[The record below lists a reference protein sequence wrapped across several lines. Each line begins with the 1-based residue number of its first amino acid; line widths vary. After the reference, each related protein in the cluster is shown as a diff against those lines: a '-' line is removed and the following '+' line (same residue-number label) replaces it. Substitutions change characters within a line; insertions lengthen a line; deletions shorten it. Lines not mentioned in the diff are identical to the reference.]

1 MGRLEDDLDVSV
13 HRRQDTKKH
22 TWAGMSSLTIR
33 EFRPQDAE
41 AVDAL
46 VRESWLEL
54 APLMPGWHELLPRLN
69 ALTQKAD
76 DSEVLVAERGGRL
89 LGAVGYVGARQAKPD
104 FFEAD
109 WPIVRLLS
117 VAPIGRGRG
126 VGQRLLDE
134 CIARARR
141 DGAPAL
147 ALHTTPVMKAAQKLY
162 ARSGF
167 VVQRTLPD
175 MYGVPYVL
183 MLKCLSDKKG
193 IGSC

>member
-1 MGRLEDDLDVSV
+1 
-13 HRRQDTKKH
+13 
-22 TWAGMSSLTIR
+22 
-33 EFRPQDAE
+33 
-41 AVDAL
+41 
-46 VRESWLEL
+46 
-54 APLMPGWHELLPRLN
+54 MPGWTELAPRLN
-69 ALTQKAD
+69 ALTQKSD
-76 DSEVLVAERGGRL
+76 DSEVLVAERGGRM
-89 LGAVGYVGARQAKPD
+89 LGAVGYVAAHQAKPD
-104 FFEAD
+104 FFAPD

-134 CIARARR
+134 CVARARR

-147 ALHTTPVMKAAQKLY
+147 ALHTTPVMRAAQGLY

-183 MLKCLSDKKG
+183 MTKDLSNMQEEPA
-193 IGSC
+193 C

>member
-1 MGRLEDDLDVSV
+1 MRGEDGMSKLVGDLAVSV
-13 HRRQDTKKH
+13 SRRQDAKKH
-22 TWAGMSSLTIR
+22 KWAGMSSLTIR
-33 EFRPQDAE
+33 EFRPQDVE

-46 VRESWLEL
+46 VRESWLDL
-54 APLMPGWHELLPRLN
+54 APLMPGWHELAPRLN

-104 FFEAD
+104 FFPAD

-141 DGAPAL
+141 DGAPTL
-147 ALHTTPVMKAAQKLY
+147 ALHTSPVMKAAQSLY
-162 ARSGF
+162 AKSGF
-167 VVQRTLPD
+167 VVHRTLPD
-175 MYGVPYVL
+175 MYGVPYLLLV
-183 MLKCLSDKKG
+183 KKLG
-193 IGSC
+193 

>member
-1 MGRLEDDLDVSV
+1 MSGLMIRDFRVED
-13 HRRQDTKKH
+13 
-22 TWAGMSSLTIR
+22 AM
-33 EFRPQDAE
+33 

-46 VRESWLEL
+46 VREAWLEL
-54 APLMPGWHELLPRLN
+54 APLMPGWNELAPRLN

-104 FFEAD
+104 FFPAD

-117 VAPIGRGRG
+117 VTPIGRGRG
-126 VGQRLLDE
+126 VGQALLDA
-134 CIARARR
+134 CTARARR

-147 ALHTTPVMKAAQKLY
+147 ALHTTPVMKAAQSLY
-162 ARSGF
+162 AKAGF
-167 VVQRTLPD
+167 VAHRSLPD

-183 MLKCLSDKKG
+183 MVKELT
-193 IGSC
+193 

>member
-1 MGRLEDDLDVSV
+1 
-13 HRRQDTKKH
+13 
-22 TWAGMSSLTIR
+22 MSGLTIR
-33 EFRPQDAE
+33 AYCSEDTA
-41 AVDAL
+41 AVDAV
-46 VRESWLEL
+46 VREAWLEL
-54 APLMPGWHELLPRLN
+54 APLMPGWAELAPRLN

-89 LGAVGYVGARQAKPD
+89 LGAVGYVGAHQAKPD
-104 FFEAD
+104 FFQPD

-117 VAPIGRGRG
+117 VAPVGRGRG
-126 VGQRLLDE
+126 VGQRLIDE

-147 ALHTTPVMKAAQKLY
+147 ALHTTPVMKAAQALY

-167 VVQRTLPD
+167 VVHRTLPD

-183 MLKCLSDKKG
+183 MIKDLSNER
-193 IGSC
+193 GSEPC

>member
-1 MGRLEDDLDVSV
+1 MN
-13 HRRQDTKKH
+13 
-22 TWAGMSSLTIR
+22 SLTIR
-33 EFRPQDAE
+33 AFRPQDTE

-46 VRESWLEL
+46 VREAWLDL
-54 APLMPGWHELLPRLN
+54 APLIPGWQELLPRLN

-89 LGAVGYVGARQAKPD
+89 LGVVGYVGASQAKPD
-104 FFEAD
+104 FFPPQ

-126 VGQRLLDE
+126 VGQGLLDE

-167 VVQRTLPD
+167 VVHRPLPD
-175 MYGVPYVL
+175 MYGVPYLLMVKVL
-183 MLKCLSDKKG
+183 A
-193 IGSC
+193 